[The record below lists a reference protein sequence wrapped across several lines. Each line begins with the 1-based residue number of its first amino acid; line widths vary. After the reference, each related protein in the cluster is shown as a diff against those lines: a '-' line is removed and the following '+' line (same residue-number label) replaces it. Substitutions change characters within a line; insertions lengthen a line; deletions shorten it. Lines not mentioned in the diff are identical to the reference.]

1 MSGFRVMSA
10 FAAGATIAG
19 MVVGVARLTDV
30 VEPSTAVAETPTMG
44 SPTATPTATPT
55 GSPEAGHPERSAV
68 EGGAESRDPVS
79 PAELSRRSTAIAASE
94 PRPQQERPP
103 GWRAPTG
110 APEEVTAG
118 VLARVAS
125 RRAQAACEPAR
136 ETAAAER
143 KDRKRA
149 PRDAKAAK
157 AERCPPEE
165 GIESVEIDWGHGS
178 TSTR

>member
-30 VEPSTAVAETPTMG
+30 VEPSTAVAETEG
-44 SPTATPTATPT
+44 TATSTPPST
-55 GSPEAGHPERSAV
+55 GSVEAVRPERGTAD
-68 EGGAESRDPVS
+68 GGAESRDPVS
-79 PAELSRRSTAIAASE
+79 PAELSRRSTVIAASE
-94 PRPQQERPP
+94 PRPQQEPP
-103 GWRAPTG
+103 AGWRAPTG

-149 PRDAKAAK
+149 PRDVKVAK